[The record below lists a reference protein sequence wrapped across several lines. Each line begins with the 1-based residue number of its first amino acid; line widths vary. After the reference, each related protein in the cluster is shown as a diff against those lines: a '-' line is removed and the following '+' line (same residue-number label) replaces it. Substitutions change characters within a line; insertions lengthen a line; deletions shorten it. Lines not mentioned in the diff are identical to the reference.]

1 MLLTFEQAKQKIL
14 QAAFTAKSLE
24 HEKISLIQAHDRIT
38 AEPII
43 SPINVPSFDNSAMDG
58 YAVRLSDIEKSKV
71 LPQAG
76 TIFAG
81 DEISDLNWPKGTCLR
96 IMTGAPVPIE
106 TDAIVM
112 QEETKKTPT
121 GILFLSDIKIGNNIR
136 RIGEDVKKDSIT
148 FPQGKRLTIPTLSTL
163 ATLGISELVVF
174 KKLTVALFST
184 GNELTPIGQPLANS
198 GCIYDSNRF
207 TLQLLLT
214 RLNCEIIDLG
224 IIPDDPMK
232 IKQALESASTQ
243 ADLIITSGGVSV
255 GDADYTKK
263 ALEELG
269 EINFWKIA
277 MKPGKPFAF
286 GRIGKA
292 LFCGLPGNPV
302 STLVTFYQLVQPL
315 ILSLSGQIES
325 SPTNLTFH
333 VKAAVNLKKS
343 VGRLDFQRGI
353 LQANSQGELEV
364 IANRQQGSHITQ
376 SFNQADCFIV
386 LEQDRGNVNKGEMV
400 TVELFNAL
408 LK

>member
-24 HEKISLIQAHDRIT
+24 HEKISLIQANDRIT

-224 IIPDDPMK
+224 IIPDNPMK